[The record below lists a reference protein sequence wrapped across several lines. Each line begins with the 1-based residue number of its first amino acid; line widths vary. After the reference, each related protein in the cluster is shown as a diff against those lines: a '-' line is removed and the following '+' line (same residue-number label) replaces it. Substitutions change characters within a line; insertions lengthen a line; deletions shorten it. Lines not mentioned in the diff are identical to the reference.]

1 MPRLSKIKKLQP
13 EVQAQVDAIIRRHR
27 YADLDG
33 IKLELD
39 ELGIDVS
46 RSAVGRYAIHLA
58 ESDSLDSLNSDGAG
72 STLVVVIDGKSDRS
86 SLIRTSA
93 SPDAVVSA
101 ISAITSHENDDP
113 ESTT

>member
-13 EVQAQVDAIIRRHR
+13 EIQAQVDAIIRRHR

-58 ESDSLDSLNSDGAG
+58 ESDSLKSDGAG

-101 ISAITSHENDDP
+101 ISAITSHGNDEP